1 MQSSRKQ
8 KALQNH
14 WIHMNSS
21 THITVF
27 LKQAVESLN
36 VKKDSWYID
45 ATFGQGGHT
54 QEILNHGAHVLAF
67 DFDEQAIT
75 SGLQNFATQIA
86 SKQLILVRDNFTQC
100 REHVEQLKKAGVIDQ
115 ISGVLFDFGTSTQQL
130 TSQERGFSFEGD
142 GPLDMRMDTRLGVQA
157 KDLLAVLPE
166 KQLSDLFLEYGGE
179 HDAKKIAR
187 AIKNSH
193 QPITTNKQLS
203 ELIFLAK
210 GRKRDKIHPATKVF
224 QALRIAVNMELENIQ
239 EALPK
244 ALEIVAAQGK
254 IVTIA
259 FHEGEDRIV
268 KTTFKSWEEQ
278 QLGYME
284 TKKPIEP
291 TQEELAQNPRSR
303 SAKMRVFVRNK

>member
-1 MQSSRKQ
+1 MQR
-8 KALQNH
+8 
-14 WIHMNSS
+14 
-21 THITVF
+21 
-27 LKQAVESLN
+27 AVELLT
-36 VKKDSWYID
+36 VTKGSWYID

-54 QEILNHGAHVLAF
+54 QEILNSGGKVLAF
-67 DFDEQAIT
+67 DFDDQAIAT
-75 SGLQNFATQIA
+75 GSQNLATEIA
-86 SKQLILVRDNFTQC
+86 AKQLILVRDNFTQC
-100 REHVEQLKKAGVIDQ
+100 QKHVAQLKKDGVLNH
-115 ISGVLFDFGTSTQQL
+115 ISGILFDFGTSTQQL
-130 TSQERGFSFEGD
+130 TSQERGFSFDGD

-179 HDAKKIAR
+179 HDAKKIAK
-187 AIKNSH
+187 AIKNNH

-203 ELIFLAK
+203 ELIFQAK

-239 EALPK
+239 EALPQ
-244 ALEIVAAQGK
+244 ALEILAPQGK

-268 KTTFKSWEEQ
+268 KTTFKSWEQQ
-278 QLGYME
+278 QLGMMG

-303 SAKMRVFVRNK
+303 SAKMRVFIKE